1 MSAFANMVES
11 LTNPEPS
18 TQFITKKEFYDWYS
32 SIFVFEK
39 LKGFTLAQAFI
50 NHFKVKDGLLQLA
63 LSDDMIKMYI
73 ENNYLK

>member
-11 LTNPEPS
+11 LTAPVLCS
-18 TQFITKKEFYDWYS
+18 QFITKKEFYNWYS

-39 LKGFTLAQAFI
+39 LKGLTLAQAFI